1 MKGTPTGVVA
11 AQILLAFALSSLVGA
26 QTTTTLSGTVKDPKG
41 TPVPSAKVS
50 LKNSSTGQTT
60 EATSDSQGAYHFADL
75 ASGEYELTTSAS
87 GFETKTDIVHLQST
101 PQSEDVALTQTG
113 GPSLSDLG
121 FNTADTKGNAEEQAR
136 LDKRTHMLK
145 IHQKMGLIT
154 AVPLAA
160 TIITGFGAGGHQTSS
175 STRDLHA
182 ALGGTTAALYFTTAY
197 FAIGA
202 PKISG
207 TETRGPIRVHRA
219 LVDPWNRDGADADS
233 RHHGFP
239 AEESRRTYPRHRSG
253 PWAGGNHHRRGL
265 RRGAVVSL
273 SEVLTRQVH
282 EKRMA
287 RALAM
292 SCEVLHQNVAAIAP
306 KTGFS
311 IRCSEDFCRKL
322 SGWCQAHL
330 LTL

>member
-1 MKGTPTGVVA
+1 VKGTPTGVVA

-101 PQSEDVALTQTG
+101 PQTEDVALTQTG

-175 STRDLHA
+175 STRDLHV

-197 FAIGA
+197 FAIRA

-219 LVDPWNRDGADADS
+219 LAWI
-233 RHHGFP
+233 HG
-239 AEESRRTYPRHRSG
+239 TG
-253 PWAGGNHHRRGL
+253 M
-265 RRGAVVSL
+265 
-273 SEVLTRQVH
+273 VLTPILGI
-282 EKRMA
+282 MA
-287 RALAM
+287 FQQKSRG
-292 SCEVLHQNVAAIAP
+292 EHIHGIA
-306 KTGFS
+306 
-311 IRCSEDFCRKL
+311 
-322 SGWCQAHL
+322 QAHGPVAIITGAAYGAAL
-330 LTL
+330 LSVSVKF

>member
-197 FAIGA
+197 FAIRA

-207 TETRGPIRVHRA
+207 TETRGRIRVHRA
-219 LVDPWNRDGADADS
+219 LAWI
-233 RHHGFP
+233 HG
-239 AEESRRTYPRHRSG
+239 TG
-253 PWAGGNHHRRGL
+253 M
-265 RRGAVVSL
+265 
-273 SEVLTRQVH
+273 VLTPILGI
-282 EKRMA
+282 MA
-287 RALAM
+287 FQQKSRG
-292 SCEVLHQNVAAIAP
+292 EHIHGIA
-306 KTGFS
+306 
-311 IRCSEDFCRKL
+311 
-322 SGWCQAHL
+322 QAHGPVAVITGAAYGAAL
-330 LTL
+330 LSVSVKF

>member
-1 MKGTPTGVVA
+1 VKRTPTGVVA

-219 LVDPWNRDGADADS
+219 LAWI
-233 RHHGFP
+233 HG
-239 AEESRRTYPRHRSG
+239 TG
-253 PWAGGNHHRRGL
+253 M
-265 RRGAVVSL
+265 
-273 SEVLTRQVH
+273 VLTPILGI
-282 EKRMA
+282 MA
-287 RALAM
+287 FQQKSRG
-292 SCEVLHQNVAAIAP
+292 EHIHGIA
-306 KTGFS
+306 
-311 IRCSEDFCRKL
+311 
-322 SGWCQAHL
+322 QAHGPVAIITGAAYGAAL
-330 LTL
+330 LSVSVKF

>member
-1 MKGTPTGVVA
+1 MKRTPTGVVA

-101 PQSEDVALTQTG
+101 PQTEDVALTQTG

-219 LVDPWNRDGADADS
+219 LAWI
-233 RHHGFP
+233 HG
-239 AEESRRTYPRHRSG
+239 TG
-253 PWAGGNHHRRGL
+253 M
-265 RRGAVVSL
+265 
-273 SEVLTRQVH
+273 VLTPILGI
-282 EKRMA
+282 MA
-287 RALAM
+287 FQQKSRG
-292 SCEVLHQNVAAIAP
+292 EHIHGIA
-306 KTGFS
+306 
-311 IRCSEDFCRKL
+311 
-322 SGWCQAHL
+322 QAHGPVAIITGAAYGAAL
-330 LTL
+330 LSVSVKF

>member
-1 MKGTPTGVVA
+1 MKRTPTGVVA

-101 PQSEDVALTQTG
+101 PQTEDVALTQTG

-197 FAIGA
+197 FAIRA

-219 LVDPWNRDGADADS
+219 LAWI
-233 RHHGFP
+233 HG
-239 AEESRRTYPRHRSG
+239 TG
-253 PWAGGNHHRRGL
+253 M
-265 RRGAVVSL
+265 
-273 SEVLTRQVH
+273 VLTPILGI
-282 EKRMA
+282 MA
-287 RALAM
+287 FQQKSRG
-292 SCEVLHQNVAAIAP
+292 EHIHGIA
-306 KTGFS
+306 
-311 IRCSEDFCRKL
+311 
-322 SGWCQAHL
+322 QAHGPVAIITGAAYGAAL
-330 LTL
+330 LSVSVKF

>member
-1 MKGTPTGVVA
+1 VKGTPTGVVA

-101 PQSEDVALTQTG
+101 PQTEDVALTQTG

-197 FAIGA
+197 FAIRA

-219 LVDPWNRDGADADS
+219 LAWI
-233 RHHGFP
+233 HG
-239 AEESRRTYPRHRSG
+239 TG
-253 PWAGGNHHRRGL
+253 M
-265 RRGAVVSL
+265 
-273 SEVLTRQVH
+273 VLTPILGI
-282 EKRMA
+282 MA
-287 RALAM
+287 FQQKSRG
-292 SCEVLHQNVAAIAP
+292 EHIHGIA
-306 KTGFS
+306 
-311 IRCSEDFCRKL
+311 
-322 SGWCQAHL
+322 QAHGPVAIITGAAYGAAL
-330 LTL
+330 LSVSVKF

>member
-101 PQSEDVALTQTG
+101 PQTEDVALTQTG

-219 LVDPWNRDGADADS
+219 LAWI
-233 RHHGFP
+233 HG
-239 AEESRRTYPRHRSG
+239 TG
-253 PWAGGNHHRRGL
+253 M
-265 RRGAVVSL
+265 
-273 SEVLTRQVH
+273 VLTPILGI
-282 EKRMA
+282 MA
-287 RALAM
+287 FQQKSRG
-292 SCEVLHQNVAAIAP
+292 EHIHGIA
-306 KTGFS
+306 
-311 IRCSEDFCRKL
+311 
-322 SGWCQAHL
+322 QAHGPVAIITGAAYGAAL
-330 LTL
+330 LSVSVKF

>member
-60 EATSDSQGAYHFADL
+60 EARSDSQGAYHFADL

-87 GFETKTDIVHLQST
+87 GFETKTNIVHLQST
-101 PQSEDVALTQTG
+101 PQTEDVALTQTG

-197 FAIGA
+197 FAIRA

-207 TETRGPIRVHRA
+207 TETRGPIRVHKA
-219 LVDPWNRDGADADS
+219 LAWI
-233 RHHGFP
+233 HG
-239 AEESRRTYPRHRSG
+239 TG
-253 PWAGGNHHRRGL
+253 M
-265 RRGAVVSL
+265 
-273 SEVLTRQVH
+273 VLTPILGI
-282 EKRMA
+282 MA
-287 RALAM
+287 FQQKSRG
-292 SCEVLHQNVAAIAP
+292 EHIHGIA
-306 KTGFS
+306 
-311 IRCSEDFCRKL
+311 
-322 SGWCQAHL
+322 QAHGPVAVITGAAYGAAL
-330 LTL
+330 LSVSVKF